1 MSPAIKFTG
10 NAPLMAEGQKE
21 SSRDTG
27 GAAFAR
33 FMLCQPNEGAVD
45 PEQAAAATPVVV
57 DDLPAE
63 DQGDEFATDEE
74 SDAVPLLPP
83 DAAPELLPMTA
94 QHDLLPAVGSGQ
106 HLFDGSSDG
115 VAMAGMIASPD
126 GQPAEVAVRNEPAQ
140 GIGLQGVS
148 RDGSAPGMKPG
159 QASPASGVGFDAAG
173 RLRVE
178 AVAAPRPVE
187 APDPDQMGEAPEIA
201 VEIRIHAGVEAKGD
215 VATALSPTLKGAPHA
230 AHNVVR
236 QIAPH
241 LADQQAGQIEVTLT
255 PEELGT
261 VRLVISA
268 GDRPAIA
275 VYAENSATLDLLRRH
290 ADLLSRE
297 LRDTGLAGAELSFA
311 DNNGTG
317 QRQTAGDRRDDVGHA
332 GDRVVPRNEGVVSV
346 IQPRPALGSLIDIRI

>member
-1 MSPAIKFTG
+1 M
-10 NAPLMAEGQKE
+10 
-21 SSRDTG
+21 
-27 GAAFAR
+27 
-33 FMLCQPNEGAVD
+33 
-45 PEQAAAATPVVV
+45 
-57 DDLPAE
+57 
-63 DQGDEFATDEE
+63 
-74 SDAVPLLPP
+74 
-83 DAAPELLPMTA
+83 
-94 QHDLLPAVGSGQ
+94 
-106 HLFDGSSDG
+106 
-115 VAMAGMIASPD
+115 
-126 GQPAEVAVRNEPAQ
+126 
-140 GIGLQGVS
+140 
-148 RDGSAPGMKPG
+148 
-159 QASPASGVGFDAAG
+159 
-173 RLRVE
+173 
-178 AVAAPRPVE
+178 
-187 APDPDQMGEAPEIA
+187 
-201 VEIRIHAGVEAKGD
+201 
-215 VATALSPTLKGAPHA
+215 
-230 AHNVVR
+230 R